1 MDRLIEKNNVSS
13 RRCTNALWKYYNQ
26 GRIPVIPDIKYKS
39 PGEGELL
46 QGRDPVQY
54 ALALQ
59 EAGAP
64 VISVVTE
71 TDHFGGSLSM
81 LSQIAGAVSVPVIC
95 KDFIKSRE
103 QLMECASHGAAGVLL
118 MASIMDRAQLEYL
131 IHEALELGLE
141 PLVETHQE
149 SEINY
154 VMELPISFLGINN
167 RNILEWETDNGTVKT
182 TEGLACM
189 VNTDV
194 FLLSES
200 SITDKKDVRAAVNV
214 GAHGVLVGTAIL
226 KARNPIEMFHNL
238 SISR

>member
-1 MDRLIEKNNVSS
+1 MDGLIEKYNISTV
-13 RRCTNALWKYYNQ
+13 RCTNALWECYNQ
-26 GRIPVIPDIKYKS
+26 GRIPVIPDIKHRS

-46 QGRDPVQY
+46 HGRDPVQY

-71 TDHFGGSLSM
+71 VEHFGGSLSM
-81 LSQIAGAVSVPVIC
+81 LSQITEAVSVPVIC

-118 MASIMDRAQLEYL
+118 MASIMEKSLLEYL
-131 IHEALELGLE
+131 IYEALELGLE

-149 SEINY
+149 SEIAS
-154 VMELPISFLGINN
+154 VIGLPITFLGINN
-167 RNILEWETDNGTVKT
+167 RNILEWETDDGTVKT
-182 TEGLACM
+182 TQGLAGL

-200 SITDKKDVRAAVNV
+200 SITNTQGVRAAVNA

-226 KARNPIEMFHNL
+226 KAADPIETYNKL
-238 SISR
+238 SILR